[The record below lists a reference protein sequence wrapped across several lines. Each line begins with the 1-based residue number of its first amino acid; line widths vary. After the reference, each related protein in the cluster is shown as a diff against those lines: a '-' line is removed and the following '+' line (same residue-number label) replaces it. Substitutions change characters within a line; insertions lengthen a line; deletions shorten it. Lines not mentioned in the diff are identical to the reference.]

1 MVRVV
6 SKPVLVLV
14 ALAAGCL
21 VMAGQTQAQ
30 PQSNDAHLLSES
42 FDNLAAGTAIG
53 EVARWE
59 AFRGFNGKPPAAVVR
74 EGLGRNG
81 SRALA
86 VSHDADYR
94 CDVWGVTRQ
103 L

>member
-1 MVRVV
+1 MRAENRPPRSSARLRWASTPPIIDPQVVGGLQLPFLLLGARGRMMVRVV

-42 FDNLAAGTAIG
+42 FDNLAAGD
-53 EVARWE
+53 R
-59 AFRGFNGKPPAAVVR
+59 KSVV
-74 EGLGRNG
+74 
-81 SRALA
+81 
-86 VSHDADYR
+86 
-94 CDVWGVTRQ
+94 
-103 L
+103 